1 MDYARII
8 FAVIGFSASFF
19 CVLPGFRRWQRQQ
32 VLIERLRIISQALE
46 HAEERALRFQERH
59 DRILSQICSYYMV
72 NQELEDALT
81 SARAA
86 MNEAL
91 EFAVGLRK
99 MQLKILKS
107 LPDEVDVFHVG

>member
-1 MDYARII
+1 MDYVRMI
-8 FAVIGFSASFF
+8 FAVIGFSTSFF
-19 CVLPGFRRWQRQQ
+19 FVLPSFKRWKRQQ

-46 HAEERALRFQERH
+46 HAEERALMYQERH

-72 NQELEDALT
+72 NQDLEDALAA
-81 SARAA
+81 ARAT

-99 MQLKILKS
+99 MQLQILRS
-107 LPDEVDVFHVG
+107 LSDEVDVLHVG

>member
-1 MDYARII
+1 M
-8 FAVIGFSASFF
+8 
-19 CVLPGFRRWQRQQ
+19 
-32 VLIERLRIISQALE
+32 ISQALE

-72 NQELEDALT
+72 NQDLEDALAAT
-81 SARAA
+81 RAA

-99 MQLKILKS
+99 MQMQVFRS
-107 LPDEVDVFHVG
+107 LTDES